1 MSSLFETHKA
11 ERRARIQKAARRLV
25 AERGYEGLT
34 MRDLAR
40 AARVSVPTLYN
51 LFGSK
56 DAILTA
62 ELYEV
67 ANAIAAAIPPP
78 GTEGSFFAR
87 GMAAFDA
94 GMSIIEREPEFFRA
108 AIQMF
113 LTSPAT
119 SEMRQRVEG
128 AFIALNQMNL
138 EAAQRAGHLVEWA
151 DPALVAR
158 HMHALQMAAYL
169 AWGLGQLDFATFR
182 AASLSGTCHLLAGVS
197 RNAFHA
203 EVIARLRMIQPEL
216 VARLSHQEVPDA
228 RSRSRD

>member
-1 MSSLFETHKA
+1 MSTLFETHKA

-25 AERGYEGLT
+25 GERGYDGLT

-56 DAILTA
+56 DAILVA
-62 ELYEV
+62 ELHEV
-67 ANAIAAAIPPP
+67 ANAIARAIPPP

-87 GMAAFDA
+87 GMAGFDA
-94 GMSIIEREPEFFRA
+94 GMSAIEHEPEFFRA
-108 AIQMF
+108 TIQMF
-113 LTSPAT
+113 LTSPSTA
-119 SEMRQRVEG
+119 ELRQRVDVVFVAINQSNLEG
-128 AFIALNQMNL
+128 AK
-138 EAAQRAGHLVEWA
+138 RAGQLVEWA
-151 DPALVAR
+151 EPAILAR
-158 HMHALQMAAYL
+158 HIYALHTAAFL
-169 AWGLGQLDFATFR
+169 AWGLGDLDFPTFR
-182 AASLSGTCHLLAGVS
+182 AAALSGICHVLAGVT

-216 VARLSHQEVPDA
+216 SARLSHQEVTDA

>member
-25 AERGYEGLT
+25 GERGYEGLT

-56 DAILTA
+56 DAILVA
-62 ELYEV
+62 ELHEI
-67 ANAIAAAIPPP
+67 ANAIAAALPPP

-87 GMAAFDA
+87 GMAGFDA
-94 GMSIIEREPEFFRA
+94 GMAIIEYEPEFFRA

-113 LTSPAT
+113 LTSPVT
-119 SEMRQRVEG
+119 SEMRHRTEG
-128 AFIALNQMNL
+128 AFIAIMQANL
-138 EAAQRAGHLVEWA
+138 EAAKRAGQLVDWA

-158 HMHALQMAAYL
+158 HMHALHMATFL

-182 AASLSGTCHLLAGVS
+182 AATLSGTCHLLAAVT
-197 RNAFHA
+197 RNGFHD
-203 EVIARLRMIQPEL
+203 EVIARLRMVQPEL
-216 VARLSHQEVPDA
+216 SARLSHQEVHDA